1 MKHEVM
7 KAIVFSNLALLI
19 YSKKKILRFT
29 RFDRFKNL
37 RKDIRRN
44 LKSNIFTLK
53 VFFFPRK
60 LNQGLHERPIF
71 KPHLSR
77 GPSDYLYYICEL
89 GPQKAQLSP
98 QHFTSVLNPGG
109 RHIKHPHTNCDI
121 NL

>member
-60 LNQGLHERPIF
+60 LNQLLLHERPMVFLPVKHTHIHTHMINGNYQTP
-71 KPHLSR
+71 KP
-77 GPSDYLYYICEL
+77 
-89 GPQKAQLSP
+89 KAHSY
-98 QHFTSVLNPGG
+98 
-109 RHIKHPHTNCDI
+109 
-121 NL
+121 